1 MKALTKMSVK
11 SDHHTHTHTFTSDG
25 ANLTPEDL
33 VRVARS
39 EMGEDGSAKERV
51 ALSPHALQAVM
62 SSHLIVHDIVERGEV
77 VYGITTGFG
86 AFKDH
91 LISRDDLEQLQVN
104 LILSHCTGVGDPLP
118 TEAVRAMMLSRAHAL
133 SLGYS
138 GIRPQTLRLLY
149 EMLNAGITPIIPE
162 QGSVGS
168 SGDLAPL
175 AHLALAMIGGGDVA
189 WRGQTLP
196 AREALDACGLE
207 PAVLAPKE
215 GLAITNGTNL
225 MSGLLSLATVDA
237 ASLLATADVV
247 AALTLEALQA
257 TPNAFDPRIHAA
269 RPHAGQVEVAAN
281 IRALTGGSEL
291 LYRAE
296 GRGSRVES
304 GDGKTTSHKV
314 QDAYSL
320 RCIPQVHG
328 AARDTVAHVHRVLTT
343 ELNSAND
350 NPLIFSDEG
359 RGPRT
364 EDENHSVLSGGNFHG
379 APLSVAADV
388 LGIGVCQIGLISERR
403 QARLLDPGA
412 NGGLL
417 PPFLTRHG
425 GLNSGFMMLQ
435 YTSAALASENKS
447 LAHPASVDTIPTS
460 NGWEDVNSM
469 GPIAARQA
477 RAIVANTARI
487 LALEALCA
495 AQAIDFRLQER
506 SESQMGPGSRAAYEL
521 IRTRVPFI
529 EHDEDVRPHIAAAEQ
544 LVLSGELARVLTSVR

>member
-1 MKALTKMSVK
+1 MSVE

-25 ANLTPEDL
+25 TNLTPEDL

-39 EMGEDGSAKERV
+39 ELGEDGSAKERV
-51 ALSPHALQAVM
+51 ALSPAALQAVI

-86 AFKDH
+86 AFKDRV
-91 LISRDDLEQLQVN
+91 ISRQDLEQLQVN
-104 LILSHCTGVGDPLP
+104 LVLSHCAGVGAPLT

-175 AHLALAMIGGGDVA
+175 AHLALAMMGGGDVE
-189 WRGQTLP
+189 WRGDTLS
-196 AREALDACGLE
+196 AREALEACGLE

-225 MSGLLSLATVDA
+225 MSGLLALATVDA
-237 ASLLATADVV
+237 GSLCAAADVIG
-247 AALTLEALQA
+247 ALSLEALRA

-281 IRALTGGSEL
+281 IRALTGDSEL

-296 GRGSRVES
+296 GRGPRVES
-304 GDGKTTSHKV
+304 GDGITTPHKV

-359 RGPRT
+359 RGPRAESDGET
-364 EDENHSVLSGGNFHG
+364 HSALGPHSSVLSGGNFHG

-403 QARLLDPGA
+403 QARLLDPAA
-412 NGGLL
+412 NDGLL

-425 GLNSGFMMLQ
+425 GLNSGFMLLQ

-477 RAIVANTARI
+477 RAIVA
-487 LALEALCA
+487 LEALCA

-506 SESQMGPGSRAAYEL
+506 ADAKLGPGSRAAYEL
-521 IRTRVPFI
+521 IRARVPFM
-529 EHDEDVRPHIAAAEQ
+529 ERDENVHPHIAAAEQ
-544 LVLSGELARVLTSVR
+544 LVLSGELARVLASVR